1 MSYKPPSPEEMAG
14 PTGVGP
20 RDRGPVRRSFRIML
34 GVTMSLAL
42 LVLFAASAGLAWI
55 VLFSPPSLQFRM
67 LGRGF
72 VAEVAI
78 PRDCVEHIDRLQLVK
93 GEDDNLEV
101 VWEVQSREQSMILSL
116 LRFTLDGNLV
126 LPDPTSDAMIVAPAS
141 GGTTYDLEPAT
152 LYTLT
157 MWGDDDA
164 PKRCS
169 VKGSFTLAGEPV
181 TTPTTAGS
189 M

>member
-20 RDRGPVRRSFRIML
+20 RDRGPVRRSFRIAL
-34 GVTMSLAL
+34 GITMSLAL

-55 VLFSPPSLQFRM
+55 VLFSPPSLQFRL
-67 LGRGF
+67 LGRGY
-72 VAEVAI
+72 VAEVPI
-78 PRDCVEHIDRLQLVK
+78 PRDCVKHIDRLQLVK
-93 GEDDNLEV
+93 GEHGEV
-101 VWEVQSREQSMILSL
+101 VWEVQSREESMILSL

-126 LPDPTSDAMIVAPAS
+126 LPDPTSDAVVLAPAS
-141 GGTTYDLEPAT
+141 GTTYDLEPAT

-169 VKGSFTLAGEPV
+169 VKGSFTLAGEV
-181 TTPTTAGS
+181 ATTPTTAGS
-189 M
+189 